1 MSEELIQRNLYANPE
16 KMGAWSYYNIG
27 ATTLKALKAAKIIP
41 NHDYAEYESKKPDA
55 LVVKK
60 PQVIVAIEYKQP
72 KELRTKR
79 QIEAAI
85 SQEIGT
91 ANALGAK
98 IYIVTDGQKTFWINP
113 LTGNEIK
120 SETGGRISL
129 NFDKNDVECVKLI
142 GKAIA
147 SLSTTNDVLFQFA
160 VVDPLP
166 LAQKVWQDLWSVSG
180 ATPENCLYTFVEVF
194 IFKYLS
200 DLGVLTGLHS
210 FSHLIAQYSSNT
222 ENEVIEYYASTVR
235 VKIKELFPW
244 NPKDKTTIINGTI
257 FVSKDDKAVSGYA
270 TVFKKILER
279 FRDFGTLENIDY
291 DFKSKLFETFLK
303 ESISK
308 KNWGQFFT
316 PLKVVRAIV
325 SMSDINQGMK
335 ICDPACGVGK
345 FLLEPILHDINH
357 YFKVENGN
365 LIPQITL
372 SGFDKGFDKDEQ
384 KTIILAKANML
395 IYLSTMIREHTDITK
410 QFAQLFNDTF
420 LLQTNS
426 ILGTLAKATV
436 DEYDLILTNPPYVMS
451 GSSNLKDEISKRTPE
466 ETANKQKSS
475 LEQHYAISAMGV
487 EGLFMEWIIRALI
500 PGGKAFVVVPDG
512 IMNRSNDKRLRD
524 FILDE
529 CNIDAVIS
537 LPINTF
543 FTTNKK
549 TYIMAIT
556 KKIPAV
562 TNGIS
567 EKAHQTTPVFT
578 YLCSEIGETRDVYR
592 FDMEQ
597 NDLDNAAQL
606 FNVFKGIKNNPAI
619 VQKHCEPDKRCKVVS
634 IDEFYNGSHWS
645 VERWWTRE
653 EKIALG
659 IGEELSEMDISNYAL
674 LIRDTAA
681 SLLDISSELEELQKS
696 SLESDKKKL
705 KIQKVKVT
713 DVFTIERGKGLYTL
727 KYVQQHRGE
736 FPLFSGNTT
745 RCFASIDSYDYD
757 KPCLSWA
764 IDGLA
769 GYMMKHEIPFSAT
782 NHRGVLVPKSENID
796 LGYVMMVLE
805 PLFRALKKGRVGDV
819 GENEYTSLPPFMI
832 KQLEFD
838 VPVQDNGDFDILAQ
852 RELSEQ
858 SERIVE
864 LKGDLSNWREQVT
877 SASVTVDISGY
888 SMVVKPLFEI
898 LAPTKGKSKYTRKYG
913 EVNKG
918 EYPVYSASS
927 STPLTH
933 ISSFDY
939 DGEYLSWATNG
950 FAGKITVLSGRFS
963 INGDRGLLL
972 PKVSNLNIHYLKY
985 ILEPIFRQLAKGR
998 KGDHGED
1005 EFTKL
1010 YPSMLAEIDVP
1021 IPVDENAEISLLAQ
1035 QEIAKS
1041 YTTIETYRREVLGKI
1056 DSLIAQRISY

>member
-1 MSEELIQRNLYANPE
+1 MSEELIQRNLYADPE
-16 KMGAWSYYNIG
+16 KMGAWTYYNIG
-27 ATTLKALKAAKIIP
+27 ATTLRALKAAKVIP
-41 NHDYAEYESKKPDA
+41 NHDYAEYEGKKPDA

-60 PQVIVAIEYKQP
+60 PQVIAAIEYKQP
-72 KELRTKR
+72 KQLRTKK
-79 QIEAAI
+79 QIDAAI

-98 IYIVTDGQKTFWINP
+98 IYIVTDGQKTVWINP

-120 SETGGRISL
+120 SETGGRISV
-129 NFDKNDVECVKLI
+129 NFDRGDVECVKLI

-147 SLSTTNDVLFQFA
+147 SLSATNDVLFQPA
-160 VVDPLP
+160 LVDPLP

-222 ENEVIEYYASTVR
+222 KNEVIEYYASTVR

-244 NPKDKTTIINGTI
+244 NPKDRTTIINGTI

-270 TVFKKILER
+270 TVFKKTLER

-325 SMSDINQGMK
+325 SMAEIKPGMK

-395 IYLSTMIREHTDITK
+395 IYLSAMIREHTDMTG

-451 GSSNLKDEISKRTPE
+451 GSSNLKDEIGKRTPE
-466 ETANKQKSS
+466 ETANRQKSS

-487 EGLFMEWIIRALI
+487 EGLFMEWIIRALV
-500 PGGKAFVVVPDG
+500 PGGKAFVVVPDV
-512 IMNRSNDKRLRD
+512 IMNRSNDRRLRD
-524 FILDE
+524 FIIGE

-537 LPINTF
+537 LPIDTF

-556 KKIPAV
+556 KKVPTV
-562 TNGIS
+562 TNGIP
-567 EKAHQTTPVFT
+567 ERARQTTPVFT

-606 FNVFKGIKNNPAI
+606 FNMFKGVKDNPKTAI
-619 VQKHCEPDKRCKVVS
+619 RIADSDKRCKIVS

-653 EKIALG
+653 ERIELG
-659 IGEELSEMDISNYAL
+659 IEGEDKPISVEDFAV
-674 LIRDTAA
+674 IVDDAA
-681 SLLDISSELEELQKS
+681 SAMFEFAE
-696 SLESDKKKL
+696 SL
-705 KIQKVKVT
+705 
-713 DVFTIERGKGLYTL
+713 
-727 KYVQQHRGE
+727 
-736 FPLFSGNTT
+736 
-745 RCFASIDSYDYD
+745 
-757 KPCLSWA
+757 
-764 IDGLA
+764 
-769 GYMMKHEIPFSAT
+769 
-782 NHRGVLVPKSENID
+782 
-796 LGYVMMVLE
+796 
-805 PLFRALKKGRVGDV
+805 
-819 GENEYTSLPPFMI
+819 
-832 KQLEFD
+832 
-838 VPVQDNGDFDILAQ
+838 
-852 RELSEQ
+852 RELS
-858 SERIVE
+858 
-864 LKGDLSNWREQVT
+864 KK
-877 SASVTVDISGY
+877 
-888 SMVVKPLFEI
+888 KP
-898 LAPTKGKSKYTRKYG
+898 
-913 EVNKG
+913 
-918 EYPVYSASS
+918 
-927 STPLTH
+927 
-933 ISSFDY
+933 
-939 DGEYLSWATNG
+939 
-950 FAGKITVLSGRFS
+950 
-963 INGDRGLLL
+963 
-972 PKVSNLNIHYLKY
+972 
-985 ILEPIFRQLAKGR
+985 
-998 KGDHGED
+998 
-1005 EFTKL
+1005 
-1010 YPSMLAEIDVP
+1010 
-1021 IPVDENAEISLLAQ
+1021 
-1035 QEIAKS
+1035 
-1041 YTTIETYRREVLGKI
+1041 
-1056 DSLIAQRISY
+1056 